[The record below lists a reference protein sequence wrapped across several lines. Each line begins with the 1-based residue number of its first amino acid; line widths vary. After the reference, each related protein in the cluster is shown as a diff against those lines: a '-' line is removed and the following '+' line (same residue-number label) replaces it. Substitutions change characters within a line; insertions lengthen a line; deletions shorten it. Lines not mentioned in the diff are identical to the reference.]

1 MSIRQHNVSVASSW
15 RGLLLWYHN
24 VTTLRLTHSRPQE
37 CPHSPYLSL
46 FWVKL
51 FFSPLSFGFA
61 LFLYVFLTLFLSVL
75 GMCKHRLSSRSLS
88 RVHAHWEGGREE
100 TSALCTQTWQSVT
113 DTQANANNGSNACGK
128 MRKCRGGSEAP
139 PLPTYTW
146 DFTYEYIHKTL
157 LPWQQVFSYLGTLPF
172 QCRNS
177 SLKSLPAL
185 PCF

>member
-46 FWVKL
+46 FWAKL
-51 FFSPLSFGFA
+51 FFLLFLLVSLSFCMSF
-61 LFLYVFLTLFLSVL
+61 
-75 GMCKHRLSSRSLS
+75 SLS
-88 RVHAHWEGGREE
+88 FYPFLACASIAFPLVPFLGCMLIGREGGDLGAVHTDMTICHWHTGQCKQWEQ
-100 TSALCTQTWQSVT
+100 CMWQNEKVR
-113 DTQANANNGSNACGK
+113 G
-128 MRKCRGGSEAP
+128 GGSEAP

-146 DFTYEYIHKTL
+146 DFTYDYIHKTL
-157 LPWQQVFSYLGTLPF
+157 LPWQQVFSYLGTRPF

>member
-1 MSIRQHNVSVASSW
+1 MLQAAEEVCCCDTTMWLPWDSLTRDHRNVLILPIS
-15 RGLLLWYHN
+15 
-24 VTTLRLTHSRPQE
+24 
-37 CPHSPYLSL
+37 
-46 FWVKL
+46 
-51 FFSPLSFGFA
+51 LSFGRNFFFSFFFWFRS
-61 LFLYVFLTLFLSVL
+61 LFVCFSHSLSIRSWHVQASPFLSSPFS
-75 GMCKHRLSSRSLS
+75 GACSL
-88 RVHAHWEGGREE
+88 GGREE

-128 MRKCRGGSEAP
+128 MRKCGGGSEAP

-146 DFTYEYIHKTL
+146 DFTYDYIHKTL
-157 LPWQQVFSYLGTLPF
+157 LPWQQVFSYLGTRPF

>member
-46 FWVKL
+46 FWAKL
-51 FFSPLSFGFA
+51 FFPPFSFGFA

-75 GMCKHRLSSRSLS
+75 GMCKHRLSSRPLS
-88 RVHAHWEGGREE
+88 RVHAHWEGGRRPRRCAHRHDNLSLTHRPMQTMGAMHVAKWE
-100 TSALCTQTWQSVT
+100 SA
-113 DTQANANNGSNACGK
+113 G
-128 MRKCRGGSEAP
+128 GGSEAP

-146 DFTYEYIHKTL
+146 DFTYDYIHKTL
-157 LPWQQVFSYLGTLPF
+157 LPWQQVFSYLGTRPF